1 MYITDE
7 DYRTAITLEEQAV
20 ISEHTNEWQAAERVA
35 IELASGYLRARYD
48 VDKTFAAQGEER
60 NPLLV
65 QVIVHLSL
73 YQMLHRLPQQMGYDR
88 YKELYDEAM
97 QWLSDVQRGLNNPN
111 LPIPSDSNT
120 GAKGGL
126 ETIRS
131 GGIKKST
138 YHY

>member
-7 DYRTAITLEEQAV
+7 DYRTAITLQEQAV

-48 VDKTFAAQGEER
+48 VDKAFAARGEER

-65 QVIVHLSL
+65 QVIVHIAL

-88 YKELYDEAM
+88 YKELYDEAL
-97 QWLSDVQRGLNNPN
+97 QWLSEVQRGVNNPN
-111 LPIPSDSNT
+111 LPAPTDPSNGS
-120 GAKGGL
+120 KGGL

>member
-20 ISEHTNEWQAAERVA
+20 ISEHTNEWQTAERVA

-48 VDKTFAAQGEER
+48 VDKAFAARGEER

-65 QVIVHLSL
+65 QVIVHIAL

-88 YKELYDEAM
+88 YKELYDEAL
-97 QWLSDVQRGLNNPN
+97 QWLSDVQRGVNNPN
-111 LPIPSDSNT
+111 LHAPTDPSNGS
-120 GAKGGL
+120 KGGL

>member
-48 VDKTFAAQGEER
+48 VDKAFAARGEER

-65 QVIVHLSL
+65 QVIVHIAL
-73 YQMLHRLPQQMGYDR
+73 Y
-88 YKELYDEAM
+88 
-97 QWLSDVQRGLNNPN
+97 
-111 LPIPSDSNT
+111 
-120 GAKGGL
+120 
-126 ETIRS
+126 
-131 GGIKKST
+131 
-138 YHY
+138 

>member
-1 MYITDE
+1 
-7 DYRTAITLEEQAV
+7 
-20 ISEHTNEWQAAERVA
+20 
-35 IELASGYLRARYD
+35 
-48 VDKTFAAQGEER
+48 
-60 NPLLV
+60 
-65 QVIVHLSL
+65 
-73 YQMLHRLPQQMGYDR
+73 MLHRLPQQMGYDR

>member
-20 ISEHTNEWQAAERVA
+20 ISEHTDEWQAAERVA

>member
-1 MYITDE
+1 MYITDA

-20 ISEHTNEWQAAERVA
+20 ISEYVEEWQAAERVA
-35 IELASGYLRARYD
+35 IELASGYLRSRYD
-48 VDKTFAAQGEER
+48 VDQAFAMRGGER

-73 YQMLHRLPQQMGYDR
+73 YQMLHRLPHQMGYDR
-88 YKELYDEAM
+88 YKELYDEAL
-97 QWLSDVQRGLNNPN
+97 QWLSDVQRGVNNPS
-111 LPIPSDSNT
+111 LPTMASSTT
-120 GAKGGL
+120 GTPGGL